1 MTAKLSSSLPQ
12 GEANGLAAIAA
23 GLVNTPE
30 TVHVVI
36 ALVDC
41 SKITTNVDSGDV
53 LPTARVRRIEAI
65 TDPED
70 GHRLRQLL
78 RRQYERRTGKTVL
91 PFDLEDDLRAAFG
104 DEASSA

>member
-1 MTAKLSSSLPQ
+1 MSTKLSSSLPQ

-23 GLVNTPE
+23 ALAETPE

-41 SKITTNVDSGDV
+41 SKITTNVDNGDV
-53 LPTARVRRIEAI
+53 IPTARVRRVEAI
-65 TDPED
+65 TDSSD

-78 RRQYERRTGKTVL
+78 RRQWERRTGKTVL
-91 PFDLEDDLRAAFG
+91 PFELEDDLRAAFG
-104 DEASSA
+104 DEPTT

>member
-1 MTAKLSSSLPQ
+1 MTAKLSSGLPQ
-12 GEANGLAAIAA
+12 GEANGLAAIASQLA
-23 GLVNTPE
+23 DVPE
-30 TVHVVI
+30 KVHVVI

-65 TDPED
+65 TDPSD
-70 GHRLRQLL
+70 GHRLRQLM

-91 PFDLEDDLRAAFG
+91 PFELEDDLRAAFG
-104 DEASSA
+104 EESQS